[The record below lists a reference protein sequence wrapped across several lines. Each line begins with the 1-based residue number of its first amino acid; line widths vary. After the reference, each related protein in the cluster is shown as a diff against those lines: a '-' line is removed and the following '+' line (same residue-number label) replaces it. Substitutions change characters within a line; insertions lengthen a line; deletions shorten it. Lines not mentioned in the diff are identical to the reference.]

1 MTSEYQEISSNKLLD
16 ASKDLILKNDF
27 QNANFYLNL
36 VKYSGNNEYI
46 GVKIQVLYNLSI
58 IYKKNKSDIE
68 LLMIGSK
75 LLNWVE
81 SLDLKRYNEDVI
93 TIIIQIFL
101 NCVDILEEKNRMIF
115 AAWILFFCK
124 NISIKNAF
132 KNKDINDKI
141 QTTFPKI
148 IKYLNDDFTNN
159 YIDLKSKKTN
169 CLNINE
175 QYKKF
180 KSLPEK
186 PFKKGD
192 KVYLINKKWLNSM
205 IEFNKAFNNENIKSD
220 KLFSANNV
228 CLLYFEKNIDE
239 DETELNGVF
248 PGPIN
253 NFFFCK
259 QKFFWYDPVDTYT
272 NTFLKKDV
280 SEKNEYELIDIEQ
293 YKIINFYFENN
304 AEIER
309 YIIDD
314 EKNCEI
320 NLFEFKVLYIN
331 EYLRERSKEHLIPKS
346 MQMSHNSTIKELKDK
361 IERCFIYFAKQQKYE
376 DYDFEY
382 RIYLIEFKK
391 KDIVEMIIS
400 YNNVNKSF
408 KIKCEDLNEI
418 DLNKKITE
426 IINKKILII
435 CEAISK
441 NSIVKPFLKKFNN
454 IYHCSLCNFKIED
467 SSKIIHCSH
476 CSQSIYCSENCKNND
491 YQHLEFHKKIAN
503 LYEASL
509 QTSEIQ
515 NINLNAF
522 LNEKS
527 KHGLVGIRN
536 LGGIDFLLSAIQ
548 VLSHC
553 NSLTK
558 FILSNNYL
566 DSNGNA
572 KDDQSLV
579 QVYAELI
586 NKLWVGS
593 NTEINITHF
602 RNLFFSMLKDISSQQ
617 NIDAFDILIV
627 ILDKLH
633 TELNEIK
640 NRNNEDSYNFYE
652 QLNGESDRKCCSR
665 WWKAH
670 TSMNKS
676 IIIDLFQ
683 GQLKMKI
690 KCPFCKSVSITY
702 PPFLYF
708 GLPIPNKEEF
718 SKIHFRVFPYDFEYK
733 YINVELFDVNKFTSV
748 KDIKKRIKE
757 YKKFKKS
764 KIECMLF
771 KDCELVKILD
781 DDVLIFDYIFTR
793 YNFSDEVFIEWE
805 ISFIEVPDNI
815 NGDLI
820 NFYITPI
827 NFEEEKGWFS
837 TTKKINALTYSK
849 VFSMNQ
855 RLTLKDLNKEIFKYY
870 RRSMDDMVRHDE
882 EGNLDD
888 TYYTDFYKKLN
899 DDSFIENEYSKIN
912 KEESFFDLYFYHNL
926 EKSDSWFYS
935 GPKCEFCNISSDKSS
950 FCQIK
955 LPQSTPLKEI
965 LLKQQISRPIFIL
978 VDFEK
983 FKENFNQ
990 FYTQLE
996 DDTDPRLAMQEEINI
1011 YDCFDISKKEE
1022 RLKKEKD
1029 YICPKCSRRVEPYK
1043 AMETFKAP
1051 EYLILNIKRIKK
1063 KFDDL
1068 MDMLNNKKDETLVGY
1083 TLDGL
1088 DLTSYFPG
1096 EDEEIIYDLSSIL
1109 CHMGNIKNAHYKAI
1123 VRNEDEWYDI
1133 NDTNIKKIEKEEV
1146 VTKDAYVLVYKKRE
1160 CESKDKKKIKEE
1172 DELLKNPSIN
1182 DIKTI
1187 DFGEMKNI

>member
-259 QKFFWYDPVDTYT
+259 QKIFWYDPVDTYT

-304 AEIER
+304 SEIER

-314 EKNCEI
+314 ENNCEI

-331 EYLRERSKEHLIPKS
+331 EYLRDRSKEHLIPKN

-593 NTEINITHF
+593 N
-602 RNLFFSMLKDISSQQ
+602 
-617 NIDAFDILIV
+617 
-627 ILDKLH
+627 
-633 TELNEIK
+633 
-640 NRNNEDSYNFYE
+640 
-652 QLNGESDRKCCSR
+652 
-665 WWKAH
+665 
-670 TSMNKS
+670 
-676 IIIDLFQ
+676 
-683 GQLKMKI
+683 
-690 KCPFCKSVSITY
+690 
-702 PPFLYF
+702 
-708 GLPIPNKEEF
+708 
-718 SKIHFRVFPYDFEYK
+718 
-733 YINVELFDVNKFTSV
+733 
-748 KDIKKRIKE
+748 
-757 YKKFKKS
+757 
-764 KIECMLF
+764 
-771 KDCELVKILD
+771 
-781 DDVLIFDYIFTR
+781 
-793 YNFSDEVFIEWE
+793 
-805 ISFIEVPDNI
+805 SF
-815 NGDLI
+815 
-820 NFYITPI
+820 
-827 NFEEEKGWFS
+827 
-837 TTKKINALTYSK
+837 
-849 VFSMNQ
+849 
-855 RLTLKDLNKEIFKYY
+855 
-870 RRSMDDMVRHDE
+870 
-882 EGNLDD
+882 
-888 TYYTDFYKKLN
+888 
-899 DDSFIENEYSKIN
+899 
-912 KEESFFDLYFYHNL
+912 
-926 EKSDSWFYS
+926 
-935 GPKCEFCNISSDKSS
+935 
-950 FCQIK
+950 
-955 LPQSTPLKEI
+955 
-965 LLKQQISRPIFIL
+965 
-978 VDFEK
+978 
-983 FKENFNQ
+983 
-990 FYTQLE
+990 
-996 DDTDPRLAMQEEINI
+996 
-1011 YDCFDISKKEE
+1011 
-1022 RLKKEKD
+1022 
-1029 YICPKCSRRVEPYK
+1029 
-1043 AMETFKAP
+1043 
-1051 EYLILNIKRIKK
+1051 
-1063 KFDDL
+1063 
-1068 MDMLNNKKDETLVGY
+1068 
-1083 TLDGL
+1083 
-1088 DLTSYFPG
+1088 
-1096 EDEEIIYDLSSIL
+1096 
-1109 CHMGNIKNAHYKAI
+1109 
-1123 VRNEDEWYDI
+1123 
-1133 NDTNIKKIEKEEV
+1133 
-1146 VTKDAYVLVYKKRE
+1146 
-1160 CESKDKKKIKEE
+1160 
-1172 DELLKNPSIN
+1172 
-1182 DIKTI
+1182 
-1187 DFGEMKNI
+1187 